1 MMKYR
6 LEQATGRP
14 LLVIGLE
21 AGNIDRL
28 KRGQPIMFPSE
39 QLEVPGF
46 DIAIHYGDTK
56 EDMVADLERH
66 GVIVPQ
72 SMKDLI
78 AQVGREHGLD
88 S

>member
-6 LEQATGRP
+6 LEQPGGRP

-21 AGNIDRL
+21 AGNLERL
-28 KRGQPIMFPSE
+28 KKGQPIKFPAE
-39 QLEVPGF
+39 QLAMHGF

-56 EDMVADLERH
+56 EAMIADIEAA
-66 GVIVPQ
+66 GIAVSE
-72 SMKDLI
+72 SMKKQI
-78 AQVGREHGLD
+78 ADVGPERGLD